1 MAETSGALPDLV
13 QLQLRI
19 AGRETLDILGILEHE
34 ELLEG
39 GVPTSRVE
47 DRKPQMVPPKAG
59 ADAAVGG
66 GVAVEA
72 PFPGQGTKITV
83 SVDDSGA
90 AGDVPLVLSAMM
102 ILNDIVADRPGKITE
117 IAAVQ
122 NSQVNDGDLPIKFEA
137 TEEAPV
143 VDEGPA

>member
-1 MAETSGALPDLV
+1 M
-13 QLQLRI
+13 
-19 AGRETLDILGILEHE
+19 
-34 ELLEG
+34 
-39 GVPTSRVE
+39 
-47 DRKPQMVPPKAG
+47 
-59 ADAAVGG
+59 
-66 GVAVEA
+66 EA
-72 PFPGQGTKITV
+72 PFPSQGTKSKV
-83 SVDDSGA
+83 SVDISGA

-102 ILNDIVADRPGKITE
+102 ILNDIVADRPGKIAE